1 MNAEGNQSFR
11 IDNRV
16 LNSRDVSRYE
26 YISGNIRVM
35 HKSKWHYAAHEEAY
49 DIKEILDNE
58 FKFRELALIGRKK

>member
-35 HKSKWHYAAHEEAY
+35 HKSKWHYAAHEEA
-49 DIKEILDNE
+49 
-58 FKFRELALIGRKK
+58 